1 MPERRPI
8 CIACRSEETYHFSGC
23 RVWDMELAK
32 RWADSV
38 ALDD

>member
-8 CIACRSEETYHFSGC
+8 CIACRSEGVHRNGC

-32 RWADSV
+32 SWADSV